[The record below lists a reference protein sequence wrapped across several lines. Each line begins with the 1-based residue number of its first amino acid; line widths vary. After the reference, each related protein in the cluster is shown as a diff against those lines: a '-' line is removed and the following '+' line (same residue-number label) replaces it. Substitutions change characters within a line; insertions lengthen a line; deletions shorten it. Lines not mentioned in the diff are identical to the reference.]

1 VVFAGFG
8 EPIKRNRRLRGK
20 GSGPPGQQILPSEIL
35 SRERISR
42 VGLENHGRSVII
54 RASYRTASQTKG
66 EAMIPAS
73 QDVTRLLVDWS
84 NGDQAALEKL
94 LPLVNAELRQL
105 ARRYMRRESPGHT
118 LQTSA
123 LVNEAYLRLIDQ
135 RNVQWQNRAH
145 FFGIAAQLM
154 RRILIDHARSHH
166 YAKRGGGALRVSL
179 DEAAAVTEAR
189 AAELLAVD
197 EALEKLTTMDA
208 RKGRIVELRFFGG
221 LTEEETAEVMG
232 ISSPTVQ
239 REWRAAKAWLRRML
253 TDRKDDEV

>member
-1 VVFAGFG
+1 
-8 EPIKRNRRLRGK
+8 
-20 GSGPPGQQILPSEIL
+20 
-35 SRERISR
+35 
-42 VGLENHGRSVII
+42 
-54 RASYRTASQTKG
+54 
-66 EAMIPAS
+66 MIPAS
-73 QDVTRLLVDWS
+73 QGVTQLLVDWS
-84 NGDQAALEKL
+84 NGDEAALHKL

-105 ARRYMRRESPGHT
+105 AKRYMRRENPGHT

-123 LVNEAYLRLIDQ
+123 LVNEAYIRLIDQ
-135 RNVQWQNRAH
+135 QQVRWQNRAH

-179 DEAAAVTEAR
+179 DETAAVTDAR

-197 EALEKLTTMDA
+197 EALEKLTAMDA

-221 LTEEETAEVMG
+221 LTEEETAEVIG

-239 REWRAAKAWLRRML
+239 REWRAAKAWLHRML
-253 TDRKDDEV
+253 TDEKSDEA

>member
-1 VVFAGFG
+1 
-8 EPIKRNRRLRGK
+8 
-20 GSGPPGQQILPSEIL
+20 
-35 SRERISR
+35 
-42 VGLENHGRSVII
+42 
-54 RASYRTASQTKG
+54 
-66 EAMIPAS
+66 MIHTS
-73 QDVTRLLVDWS
+73 QDVTRFLVDWS
-84 NGDQAALEKL
+84 NGDRAALDKL
-94 LPLVNAELRQL
+94 LPLVNDELRRL
-105 ARRYMRRESPGHT
+105 ARHYMRRENPGHT

-135 RNVQWQNRAH
+135 RQVQWQNRAH

-166 YAKRGGGALRVSL
+166 YQKRGGGALKVSL

-197 EALEKLTTMDA
+197 EALEKLTAMDA

-221 LTEEETAEVMG
+221 LSLEETAEVLG

-239 REWRAAKAWLRRML
+239 REWRAARAWLHRML
-253 TDRKDDEV
+253 VGGKSDEA

>member
-1 VVFAGFG
+1 
-8 EPIKRNRRLRGK
+8 
-20 GSGPPGQQILPSEIL
+20 
-35 SRERISR
+35 
-42 VGLENHGRSVII
+42 
-54 RASYRTASQTKG
+54 
-66 EAMIPAS
+66 MIPAS

-84 NGDQAALEKL
+84 SGDQAALEKL

-135 RNVQWQNRAH
+135 KKVQWQNRAH

-154 RRILIDHARSHH
+154 RRILIDHARKAH
-166 YAKRGGGALRVSL
+166 YAKRGGGALKVSL
-179 DEAAAVTEAR
+179 DEAAAVTETR

-197 EALEKLTTMDA
+197 EALEKLTAMDA

-221 LTEEETAEVMG
+221 LTEEETAEVMS
-232 ISSPTVQ
+232 ISTPTVQ

-253 TDRKDDEV
+253 TEGKEDAA

>member
-1 VVFAGFG
+1 MAM
-8 EPIKRNRRLRGK
+8 N
-20 GSGPPGQQILPSEIL
+20 PS
-35 SRERISR
+35 
-42 VGLENHGRSVII
+42 
-54 RASYRTASQTKG
+54 
-66 EAMIPAS
+66 S
-73 QDVTRLLVDWS
+73 QDVTKLLVDWS
-84 NGDQAALEKL
+84 NGDQAALDKL

-135 RNVQWQNRAH
+135 KKVQWQNRAH

-166 YAKRGGGALRVSL
+166 YAKRGGGALKVSL
-179 DEAAAVTEAR
+179 DEAAAAVTEAR

-197 EALEKLTTMDA
+197 EALEKLTAMDA
-208 RKGRIVELRFFGG
+208 RKGQIVELRFFGG

-232 ISSPTVQ
+232 ISTPTVQ

-253 TDRKDDEV
+253 TEGKDDDA